1 MYVLSMKENTNLK
14 LYPAIFLVSFAVR
27 ISPSL
32 FSNPHDLHH
41 LTKQCFNETF
51 WEIMHYKT
59 KYTGDS
65 LQEEVLLCF
74 KVHCKNL
81 PKNNPVFYSVHSFIE
96 QSRHYSYELLTI
108 VISCSNEDEKKY
120 IDALYS
126 FIAFFHLCVL
136 VTVGNQQPE
145 SVCMYHN
152 I

>member
-65 LQEEVLLCF
+65 LEEEVLLCF

-81 PKNNPVFYSVHSFIE
+81 PKTILYFTLFTV
-96 QSRHYSYELLTI
+96 LLNSLDITLMN
-108 VISCSNEDEKKY
+108 C
-120 IDALYS
+120 
-126 FIAFFHLCVL
+126 
-136 VTVGNQQPE
+136 
-145 SVCMYHN
+145 
-152 I
+152 